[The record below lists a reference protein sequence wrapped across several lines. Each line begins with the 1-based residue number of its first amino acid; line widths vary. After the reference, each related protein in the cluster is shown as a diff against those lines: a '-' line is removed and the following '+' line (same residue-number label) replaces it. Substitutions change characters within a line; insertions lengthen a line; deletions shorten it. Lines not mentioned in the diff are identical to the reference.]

1 MYPRVHAKEQPD
13 KPAIIMGRSG
23 EMVTYAQL
31 DARSSQLAHLW
42 RSAGLRRG
50 DHVAVMMENHP
61 RYFEVVW
68 AALRSGLYITPINSF
83 LSPAEAAYILNDSGS
98 RSLVT
103 SSAKGDVVSQLTGEN
118 AVPAVE
124 TRLVIGG
131 SLHGLTGYEE
141 AIAQYPTDP
150 IDDESTGAAMFYS
163 SGTTGR
169 PKGVEGPLPEGR
181 PSDLDPLT
189 RGFATTYGLNRDMVY
204 LSPAPLYH
212 AAPLVFCY
220 AVHRWG
226 GTTIVMEHF
235 DAATALELIER
246 HRVTHSQWVPT
257 MFIRMLK
264 LPAEERTRYDLSSHQ
279 LAVHAAAPC
288 PVHVKA
294 AMIDWWG
301 PILFEYYAATEG
313 VGSTFV
319 TSEEWLKRP
328 GTVGRCMTGTIHIVG
343 PDEHELPTGE
353 EGAIYF
359 DGGVIRPF
367 EYHND
372 PVKTAEARLG
382 DWWTTG
388 DVGYLDEEGYLFLTD
403 RKANMIISGGVNIY
417 PREIEDAMIQH
428 PAVGDVAVFGIPNED
443 FGEEVKAVVEPVAGI
458 EGSPELE
465 QELIAFCRE
474 RIAHFKCPRS
484 VDFEAQLPRLPT
496 GKLYK
501 RLLKDRYW
509 PSRSA

>member
-1 MYPRVHAKEQPD
+1 
-13 KPAIIMGRSG
+13 
-23 EMVTYAQL
+23 
-31 DARSSQLAHLW
+31 
-42 RSAGLRRG
+42 
-50 DHVAVMMENHP
+50 
-61 RYFEVVW
+61 
-68 AALRSGLYITPINSF
+68 
-83 LSPAEAAYILNDSGS
+83 
-98 RSLVT
+98 
-103 SSAKGDVVSQLTGEN
+103 
-118 AVPAVE
+118 
-124 TRLVIGG
+124 
-131 SLHGLTGYEE
+131 
-141 AIAQYPTDP
+141 
-150 IDDESTGAAMFYS
+150 
-163 SGTTGR
+163 
-169 PKGVEGPLPEGR
+169 
-181 PSDLDPLT
+181 
-189 RGFATTYGLNRDMVY
+189 
-204 LSPAPLYH
+204 
-212 AAPLVFCY
+212 
-220 AVHRWG
+220 
-226 GTTIVMEHF
+226 MEHF
-235 DAATALELIER
+235 DATTALELIER

-257 MFIRMLK
+257 MFVRMLK
-264 LPAEERTRYDLSSHQ
+264 LPAEERTQYDLSSHQ

-343 PDEHELPTGE
+343 PDDKELPTGE

-359 DGGVIRPF
+359 EGGVIRPF

-388 DVGYLDEEGYLFLTD
+388 DVGYVDEEGYLFLTD

-443 FGEEVKAVVEPVAGI
+443 FGEEVKAVVEPVAGVA
-458 EGSPELE
+458 GSPELE

-501 RLLKDRYW
+501 RILKDRYW
-509 PSRSA
+509 ASRSA